1 LQKKLQKTLAL
12 NSDPVHTASAMKNQ
26 SITPTATAFR
36 NPITRSDIRYYAV
49 FRKPSGEKVID
60 SSYHGPIEAAVE
72 AAEEDAH
79 RYGWVL
85 RKVTTH
91 PASI

>member
-1 LQKKLQKTLAL
+1 MNENK
-12 NSDPVHTASAMKNQ
+12 SS
-26 SITPTATAFR
+26 TATTTLK
-36 NPITRSDIRYYAV
+36 NPITRSEVRYYAV
-49 FRKPSGEKVID
+49 FRKPTGERVID
-60 SSYHGPIEAAVE
+60 DSYHGPIEAAVE
-72 AAEEDAH
+72 AAEDDAH

>member
-1 LQKKLQKTLAL
+1 MLF
-12 NSDPVHTASAMKNQ
+12 PVDSCRLLLHPVVVMNENKSSTV
-26 SITPTATAFR
+26 TVTATAFR

-72 AAEEDAH
+72 AAEDDAH